1 MQIVWSCEEERR
13 RFYQQT
19 LSNKTSIHS
28 EKMTSATKVAEIFET
43 AGLAFSRLGG
53 MAVELQTLSGEG
65 ASGEEGKWGEAEI
78 EMLRQAILRFG
89 NDLEKIS
96 GQIKTKSVGQ
106 IRSALKQKAMQQKVN
121 VSKATN
127 IGLTADEL
135 ERLGVIA
142 DTTQTQSVR
151 YGDQGGATP
160 AKKIR
165 LDDSGSV
172 VVSSQ
177 DNLLLGNPALVN
189 NTTLI
194 ESALDKLKYESKD
207 THAEIDIEG

>member
-1 MQIVWSCEEERR
+1 
-13 RFYQQT
+13 
-19 LSNKTSIHS
+19 
-28 EKMTSATKVAEIFET
+28 MTSATKVAEIFET

-142 DTTQTQSVR
+142 DTTQTTQSVR

>member
-1 MQIVWSCEEERR
+1 
-13 RFYQQT
+13 
-19 LSNKTSIHS
+19 
-28 EKMTSATKVAEIFET
+28 MTSATKVAEIFET

-53 MAVELQTLSGEG
+53 MAVELQTTSGEG
-65 ASGEEGKWGEAEI
+65 SSGEEGKWGEAEI

-96 GQIKTKSVGQ
+96 AQIKTKSVGQ

-121 VSKATN
+121 IPAKPTH

-135 ERLGVIA
+135 ERLGVVA
-142 DTTQTQSVR
+142 DTTRTTPSVR
-151 YGDQGGATP
+151 YGDQSGATP
-160 AKKIR
+160 TKKIR

-172 VVSSQ
+172 VASSQ